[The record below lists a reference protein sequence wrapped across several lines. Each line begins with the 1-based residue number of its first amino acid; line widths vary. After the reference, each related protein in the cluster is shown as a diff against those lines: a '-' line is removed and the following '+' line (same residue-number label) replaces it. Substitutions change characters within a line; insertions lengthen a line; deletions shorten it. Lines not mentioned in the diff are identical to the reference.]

1 VRGKN
6 MCAIAQ
12 CNAYP
17 LIDKAEGL
25 VSIWGDI

>member
-1 VRGKN
+1 

-17 LIDKAEGL
+17 LIDKPSDFITLGHES
-25 VSIWGDI
+25 VSE

>member
-1 VRGKN
+1 

-17 LIDKAEGL
+17 LIDRPEGL
-25 VSIWGDI
+25 VEVGEEMKDQ